1 MAKRVPGK
9 EEFHEAIRYWKN
21 RVQRIIASNQ
31 QHEGNDDGS
40 LGTAA
45 AGTITV
51 KLNTEMVVEEMSN
64 QTRKSTNNTVAEGID
79 NDERNKIDKWIVSTG
94 VTPRDIEI
102 PGAKLFPD
110 RVLSYVDV
118 LRHNKPVGNR
128 VAVIG
133 AGGIGFDVSEFL
145 IYGKNNSDN
154 NGNTAADDENDC
166 PASTVSVEE
175 FWKEWGVDPNQEH
188 RGGLV
193 RRGENENDNDGHHN
207 STNGRSIYLMQRK
220 KGKVGGRLGMFKN
233 NSEINSTNITLFTL
247 SWTHYPIC
255 FVPGRTTGWI
265 HRASLKHS
273 NQVKNIA
280 GIKSYDKI
288 NENGN
293 LVYTNSKDNQQ
304 HILEVDTVVLCA
316 GQIEERTLE
325 LQSKQYPSLAN
336 KVYPIGGA
344 YKAGELDAKR
354 AIDMG
359 TRLAHKIH
367 LDEVLPGKHVF
378 TSSVGTEEKLF
389 RFMKKWM

>member
-1 MAKRVPGK
+1 MRKHLGIQSITHSNILPFFCHGDYLSFDVIHPLFSPLPPFPNFVNYSVIGAGPAGIAFACTAAELGHTVTLYERSNTIGGQFHMAKRVPGK

-51 KLNTEMVVEEMSN
+51 KLNTEMVIEEMSN
-64 QTRKSTNNTVAEGID
+64 QTRKSTNNTVAEGIDDDDDDNDD

-102 PGAKLFPD
+102 PGAKQFPD

-154 NGNTAADDENDC
+154 NDNTAADGENDC

-207 STNGRSIYLMQRK
+207 SNNGRSVYLMQRK
-220 KGKVGGRLGMFKN
+220 KGKVGGRLGMFEN
-233 NSEINSTNITLFTL
+233 N
-247 SWTHYPIC
+247 
-255 FVPGRTTGWI
+255 
-265 HRASLKHS
+265 
-273 NQVKNIA
+273 
-280 GIKSYDKI
+280 
-288 NENGN
+288 
-293 LVYTNSKDNQQ
+293 
-304 HILEVDTVVLCA
+304 
-316 GQIEERTLE
+316 
-325 LQSKQYPSLAN
+325 
-336 KVYPIGGA
+336 
-344 YKAGELDAKR
+344 
-354 AIDMG
+354 
-359 TRLAHKIH
+359 
-367 LDEVLPGKHVF
+367 
-378 TSSVGTEEKLF
+378 
-389 RFMKKWM
+389 